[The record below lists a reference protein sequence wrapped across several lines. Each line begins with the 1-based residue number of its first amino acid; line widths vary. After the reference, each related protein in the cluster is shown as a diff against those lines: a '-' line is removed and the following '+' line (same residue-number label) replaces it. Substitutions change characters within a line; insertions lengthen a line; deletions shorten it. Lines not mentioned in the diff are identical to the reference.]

1 MRRCEVFG
9 ATCQVE
15 SVIMDQCST
24 CGKTVGETQEAL
36 SCDFCSKW
44 EHVCC
49 VRQRERP
56 SEALYQA
63 LIKCNIKCIMYI
75 CSCCRRQGSIAQR
88 LFQYEQQ
95 LARANDERLA
105 SARLIEEREASI
117 RELRN
122 QNVKL
127 VAKHT
132 SLQSDMLKLTQ
143 QLMAANHEY
152 HENIQPWKFGA
163 IYCHRFKIKESL
175 ATLYLLTI

>member
-1 MRRCEVFG
+1 MCL
-9 ATCQVE
+9 VE

-24 CGKTVGETQEAL
+24 CGKIVGETQEAL

-95 LARANDERLA
+95 LACANDERPA

-122 QNVKL
+122 QNVEL

-132 SLQSDMLKLTQ
+132 SLQSDMLKLTS
-143 QLMAANHEY
+143 N
-152 HENIQPWKFGA
+152 
-163 IYCHRFKIKESL
+163 
-175 ATLYLLTI
+175 